1 MNKLTKFLSKGILIT
16 LLALIICF
24 GFSSPSLAFGPS
36 NDIILDGI
44 DVSDWQGDI
53 DFNAV
58 KQSGVDIVYIKAGQ
72 GGYEDA
78 MLESNYAKAKAAG
91 LNIGFYYYLTAR
103 TTQEAAAQATN
114 FADILQGKDTD
125 SLPAM
130 DFESFGN
137 LNHQEVNEIALTFME
152 TLAQATGRTPLIYS
166 DLYNARDLFD
176 EQLAAYPLWIAEY
189 GASSPGDP
197 GKWDAWVGFQYSSS
211 GSVPGIDGRV
221 DMDKFTAD
229 ALIKIDGFIDIAAS
243 WAEEDIVFMV
253 KEKLM
258 EGTSP
263 LLFSPDLALNRAM
276 MVTILWRL
284 DGQPAANSKTPFTD
298 VAEGQYYSEAVAWA
312 YENDIVTGTSSEL
325 FSPMLAATRE
335 QVATILYR
343 YSEYKGYDTSVRG
356 SLADFA
362 DAGQVSAYA
371 MAPMEW
377 AVGEKLIEGEANKLL
392 APQGIATR
400 AQTAA
405 LFHRFIETIV
415 Q

>member
-58 KQSGVDIVYIKAGQ
+58 KQSGIDIVYIKAGQ

-103 TTQEAAAQATN
+103 TTQEAAAQAAN
-114 FADILQGKDTD
+114 FADILQDKDTD

-137 LNHQEVNEIALTFME
+137 LNYQEVNEIALTFME
-152 TLAQATGRTPLIYS
+152 TLAQATGKTPIIYS

-189 GASSPGDP
+189 GASTPGDP
-197 GKWDAWVGFQYSSS
+197 GKWDSWVGFQYSSS

-229 ALIKIDGFIDIAAS
+229 ALIKIDGFIDIADS

-258 EGTSP
+258 EGTST

-276 MVTILWRL
+276 IVTILWRL
-284 DGQPAANSKTPFTD
+284 DGQQVANSKTPFTD

-312 YENDIVTGTSSEL
+312 YENDIVTGTSSDL
-325 FSPMLAATRE
+325 FSPLLAATRE
-335 QVATILYR
+335 QMATILYR
-343 YSEYKGYDTSVRG
+343 YSNYKGYDIRSRG

-362 DAGQVSAYA
+362 DANQVSAYA
-371 MAPMEW
+371 ITPMEW

-392 APQGIATR
+392 APQGITTR

-405 LFHRFIETIV
+405 LFHRFIENVV